1 MNYCRR
7 GSDSMSVITSLRLM
21 KRGAILETVEFQTIR
36 QFVDLRNQALNR
48 KDHERSISEVA
59 SVEQQVYSLSR
70 ETTST

>member
-36 QFVDLRNQALNR
+36 RFVDLRNQALNR

>member
-1 MNYCRR
+1 
-7 GSDSMSVITSLRLM
+7 MSVITSLRLM